1 MLIYSVTETV
11 VLLAGYNSIVVLEM
25 SVPQTL
31 KLPPPQTYN
40 PNYVHGSSLCV
51 SLCDNFLSSNIRAF
65 RCRPS
70 RLQPLAYRPRF
81 KELLQ
86 HDTTGKL

>member
-31 KLPPPQTYN
+31 KLPPPKLTILTTCMGLPYVFPYVITFCHPTYE
-40 PNYVHGSSLCV
+40 
-51 SLCDNFLSSNIRAF
+51 LSDAAPHAF
-65 RCRPS
+65 S
-70 RLQPLAYRPRF
+70 
-81 KELLQ
+81 
-86 HDTTGKL
+86 H